1 MIKLRFSLLM
11 ALLVVAVS
19 VFADNAPAKVQ
30 TALKKMYPKADGI
43 AWSQDGGYY
52 CADFMMNGYEKN
64 VWFNAQ
70 GQWQMTQTE
79 WGDTDELSATVYNAY
94 ASGPYSGWQVEDVTY
109 VEFPKWQPI
118 IVIKV
123 GQQNV
128 DIQYQLFYSPN
139 GTLLRTRNVSYMDDI
154 LGHGTFL

>member
-70 GQWQMTQTE
+70 GQWQMTQTCLLY
-79 WGDTDELSATVYNAY
+79 T
-94 ASGPYSGWQVEDVTY
+94 
-109 VEFPKWQPI
+109 
-118 IVIKV
+118 
-123 GQQNV
+123 
-128 DIQYQLFYSPN
+128 SPSP
-139 GTLLRTRNVSYMDDI
+139 RDCS
-154 LGHGTFL
+154 

>member
-52 CADFMMNGYEKN
+52 CADFMMRMSGSMHRDNG
-64 VWFNAQ
+64 
-70 GQWQMTQTE
+70 
-79 WGDTDELSATVYNAY
+79 
-94 ASGPYSGWQVEDVTY
+94 
-109 VEFPKWQPI
+109 
-118 IVIKV
+118 
-123 GQQNV
+123 
-128 DIQYQLFYSPN
+128 
-139 GTLLRTRNVSYMDDI
+139 R
-154 LGHGTFL
+154 

>member
-1 MIKLRFSLLM
+1 ML
-11 ALLVVAVS
+11 
-19 VFADNAPAKVQ
+19 P
-30 TALKKMYPKADGI
+30 
-43 AWSQDGGYY
+43 
-52 CADFMMNGYEKN
+52 
-64 VWFNAQ
+64 
-70 GQWQMTQTE
+70 
-79 WGDTDELSATVYNAY
+79 
-94 ASGPYSGWQVEDVTY
+94 DVTY

-154 LGHGTFL
+154 LGPGTFL

>member
-70 GQWQMTQTE
+70 GQWQMNFLPRYIMRMLP
-79 WGDTDELSATVYNAY
+79 D
-94 ASGPYSGWQVEDVTY
+94 
-109 VEFPKWQPI
+109 PI
-118 IVIKV
+118 PA
-123 GQQNV
+123 G
-128 DIQYQLFYSPN
+128 
-139 GTLLRTRNVSYMDDI
+139 R
-154 LGHGTFL
+154 

>member
-1 MIKLRFSLLM
+1 MKELVEVIAK
-11 ALLVVAVS
+11 ALVDDPESVVV
-19 VFADNAPAKVQ
+19 N
-30 TALKKMYPKADGI
+30 
-43 AWSQDGGYY
+43 
-52 CADFMMNGYEKN
+52 EREE
-64 VWFNAQ
+64 
-70 GQWQMTQTE
+70 MTQTE

-154 LGHGTFL
+154 LGPGTFL